1 MTPSARPTTTASLEE
16 QGLSAYE
23 RLRLAKIARNEAHL
37 ESLGLKKKQ
46 PILKSI
52 SGNHQNNSSNSKRR
66 KRNEKAV
73 PSKERSQ
80 RRRRSSPRLKEN
92 KPNKDGS
99 KSVDSELENAK
110 DWMKRH
116 SFGDDV
122 SNKKKRNQKASK
134 RNSKPIEKK
143 KTPSAS
149 AMDDLRDYER
159 DAFFALREWKRARG
173 RELGYSNPCVICH
186 NRTLVEMCRT
196 VPDDEESLLGVWG
209 ISLPR
214 LEQHG
219 ELMLEALA
227 PWRKQLREGHAKYNQ
242 THENGEYYKAAEGSS
257 RKDRSV
263 GSR

>member
-1 MTPSARPTTTASLEE
+1 MTPSARTTTDAPLEE

-52 SGNHQNNSSNSKRR
+52 SGNQQNNSSNSKKR
-66 KRNEKAV
+66 KRHEKV
-73 PSKERSQ
+73 VTSKERPQ

-122 SNKKKRNQKASK
+122 ANGKKRNQTASK
-134 RNSKPIEKK
+134 RNSKPIVKK
-143 KTPSAS
+143 KTPAAS

-173 RELGYSNPCVICH
+173 ERARIQQSLCDLSQPHAGGDVSDGSGRRRIFVGCLGHQPAAIGTTRGIDAGSA
-186 NRTLVEMCRT
+186 RTLAQTIAGGARQIQ
-196 VPDDEESLLGVWG
+196 PN
-209 ISLPR
+209 PR
-214 LEQHG
+214 E
-219 ELMLEALA
+219 
-227 PWRKQLREGHAKYNQ
+227 WRILQ
-242 THENGEYYKAAEGSS
+242 SC
-257 RKDRSV
+257 
-263 GSR
+263 

>member
-1 MTPSARPTTTASLEE
+1 MTPSARTTTTDSLEE

-23 RLRLAKIARNEAHL
+23 RLRLAKIARNEALL

-52 SGNHQNNSSNSKRR
+52 SGNQQNNSRSSKKR

-73 PSKERSQ
+73 TSKERPQ

-92 KPNKDGS
+92 KSNKDS
-99 KSVDSELENAK
+99 KAVDSELENAK

-122 SNKKKRNQKASK
+122 ANNKKRNQKAFK
-134 RNSKPIEKK
+134 RNRKPIAKK
-143 KTPSAS
+143 KTPAAS

-173 RELGYSNPCVICH
+173 KELGYTNPCVICH

-209 ISLPR
+209 ISLQR

-227 PWRKQLREGHAKYNQ
+227 PWRKQLREGHVKYNQ
-242 THENGEYYKAAEGSS
+242 THENGEYYKAAEGS